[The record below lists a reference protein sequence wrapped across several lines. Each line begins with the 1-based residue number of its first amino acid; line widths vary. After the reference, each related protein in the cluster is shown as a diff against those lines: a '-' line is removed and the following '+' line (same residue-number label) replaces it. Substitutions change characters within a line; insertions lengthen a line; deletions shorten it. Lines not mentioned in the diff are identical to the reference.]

1 MKHENGKF
9 YKLMALLQSK
19 MIALK
24 EFTDIYVYLI
34 MNSWITWVH
43 MDSSTEG
50 SQNACKRKCN
60 LIQYKTLHLVGKLK
74 NILINKLLFYYKHYT
89 IFIK

>member
-1 MKHENGKF
+1 MQWEMKNENGKF

-34 MNSWITWVH
+34 MNSWLAWVVH
-43 MDSSTEG
+43 MDSSIEG
-50 SQNACKRKCN
+50 SQNAYKRKCN
-60 LIQYKTLHLVGKLK
+60 KIQYEILYLAEKL
-74 NILINKLLFYYKHYT
+74 NILINE
-89 IFIK
+89 